1 MTNIKIKDVY
11 IDKDSIKDCLVLTNF
26 SILQIQF
33 KDGTHQDFHFN
44 SMNEA
49 DVVFNDLITAMSE

>member
-1 MTNIKIKDVY
+1 MENIKIKGIS
-11 IDKDSIKDCLVLTNF
+11 IDKDSVQDCIIIPNLN
-26 SILQIQF
+26 ILQVQF

-49 DVVFNDLITAMSE
+49 DIFFNQLITAMSE